1 MRAKFFSWNHND
13 WQRLKIMLWFHEK
26 IETCMTLTNAKC
38 SSFPRG
44 ARFFLCKYDDNSSIS
59 TYKIGFIEKLVL
71 ISWILHLPFIE
82 WINCGETNFFPRS
95 KLTIYL
101 AASFPLCFP
110 KKRKIGPVRFSRL
123 KTRSPTT
130 TTTLESPFLKKA
142 VPQCGK
148 NQKFPLLVKYYVKSI
163 YGKSVR

>member
-1 MRAKFFSWNHND
+1 MWEQNFSREIITIGKD
-13 WQRLKIMLWFHEK
+13 WKSCYDFTKK
-26 IETCMTLTNAKC
+26 IEKCMRLTNAK
-38 SSFPRG
+38 SSYST
-44 ARFFLCKYDDNSSIS
+44 FLYIRIWYIRHF
-59 TYKIGFIEKLVL
+59 YKLRFIEVLVL

-163 YGKSVR
+163 YGKSDR